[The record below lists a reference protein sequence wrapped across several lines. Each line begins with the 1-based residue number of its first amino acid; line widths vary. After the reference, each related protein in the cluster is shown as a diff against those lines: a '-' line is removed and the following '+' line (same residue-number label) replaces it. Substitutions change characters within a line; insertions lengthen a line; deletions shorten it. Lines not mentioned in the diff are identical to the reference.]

1 MNTVPGTNVG
11 NNAAAAAQLVRPLA
25 VTPMGAA
32 MSPMVPSPLAMDPVS
47 FQQWWTAVSSLNG
60 SRPGTP
66 LNMVNAAQV
75 PFRMSS
81 PTLEQMQA
89 QLQQQHQQQLALG
102 QQQPDIAALTA
113 FANRQAQAQQQK
125 SAKKGAGQGGQ
136 KGTAQQKGSKKQGG
150 GTGTNSSR
158 SPSPANLSNSRQN
171 SQLQAGEGNLPLK
184 ASRHKYAEQRRRNR
198 INERL
203 DQLRTLVP
211 HTEGSN
217 IAGFLDQVIEYVM
230 KLQQQL
236 NIEPQG
242 HQDQVVLPS
251 VAQIKNLL
259 NSNGNGNS
267 NNTKNDSTNENSEGD
282 AGKADQAAPA
292 PSKKRSSSKS
302 SSEDGELPSKNKDV
316 KKARK
321 D

>member
-1 MNTVPGTNVG
+1 
-11 NNAAAAAQLVRPLA
+11 
-25 VTPMGAA
+25 
-32 MSPMVPSPLAMDPVS
+32 
-47 FQQWWTAVSSLNG
+47 
-60 SRPGTP
+60 
-66 LNMVNAAQV
+66 MVNAAQV

-89 QLQQQHQQQLALG
+89 QLAQQQQQQQQIALG

-113 FANRQAQAQQQK
+113 FANRQAKSGQQK
-125 SAKKGAGQGGQ
+125 AMQQKKGSA
-136 KGTAQQKGSKKQGG
+136 AQPKGSSKSKA
-150 GTGTNSSR
+150 TAANSSR

-259 NSNGNGNS
+259 NGSNSTAAANS
-267 NNTKNDSTNENSEGD
+267 NNDNNNASDG
-282 AGKADQAAPA
+282 GDQAPA
-292 PSKKRSSSKS
+292 ASKKRSSKKT
-302 SSEDGELPSKNKDV
+302 SEDGEKNNKDA